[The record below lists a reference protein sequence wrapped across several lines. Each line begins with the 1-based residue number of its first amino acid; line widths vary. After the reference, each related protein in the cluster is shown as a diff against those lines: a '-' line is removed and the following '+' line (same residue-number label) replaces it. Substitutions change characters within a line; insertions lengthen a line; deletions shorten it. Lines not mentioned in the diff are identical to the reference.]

1 MYNYTVFS
9 QITVYWVKF
18 YLNSRNSVLF
28 YHNLN
33 VFNGYFNT
41 ISSNLLKKYLLTN
54 SDLLNGYGFSLMNT
68 TFKVNFLSRLSS
80 VSSFKSLNYLL
91 ITNFSKNSLS
101 SGMYIKSKNTT
112 PKPNKLEVY
121 LTSFSDNDLY
131 TNPSFLKNEL
141 LVKSNL
147 HRDLKTNTYLYQTL
161 VTIYQINIYL
171 TLLNTN
177 HNL

>member
-1 MYNYTVFS
+1 
-9 QITVYWVKF
+9 
-18 YLNSRNSVLF
+18 
-28 YHNLN
+28 
-33 VFNGYFNT
+33 
-41 ISSNLLKKYLLTN
+41 
-54 SDLLNGYGFSLMNT
+54 MNT